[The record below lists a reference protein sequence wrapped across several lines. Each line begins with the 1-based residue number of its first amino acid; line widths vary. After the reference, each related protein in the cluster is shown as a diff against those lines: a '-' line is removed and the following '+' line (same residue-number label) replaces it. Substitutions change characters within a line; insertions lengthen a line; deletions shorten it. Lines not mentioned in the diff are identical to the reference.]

1 MHASFI
7 QDTFQLIKKDFSLET
22 TESIEAEEAL
32 LQFLKPIVHQMLN
45 RDFER
50 LLQVC
55 YRIDLGENRLKQIL
69 HETDPELMVDELS
82 VAIIKRQKQKIEIR
96 RKYSQ

>member
-1 MHASFI
+1 MNASFI
-7 QDTFQLIKKDFSLET
+7 QDTFQLIKKDFQIET

-32 LQFLKPIVHQMLN
+32 LQFLKPIIHHMLN

-50 LLQVC
+50 LLQIC

-69 HETDPELMVDELS
+69 HETDPELMVDELCI
-82 VAIIKRQKQKIEIR
+82 AIIKRQKQKIEIR
-96 RKYSQ
+96 RNYAQ